1 VRLSLA
7 DIRKPSYGSKLFYNL
22 YHPRSWEQKKDTD
35 NRFHTL
41 YFSSEI
47 VDEWEADRKSRRKNT
62 PKRYWVRKK
71 GDTPGHWQY
80 RYRHGKE
87 EVEISGL
94 SKTIIIRDTE
104 MTEPVVKKIYIS
116 DFDISNPPTVEN
128 KDADEENT
136 RKVATGALPSYR
148 RGGKAQGRT
157 YIIRREIFHLLVRDK
172 NLFDSSVITP
182 EQLNKDRG
190 KLRKV
195 TILMPDFSL
204 AIKQL
209 LLREDGLNKDG
220 EMEYAGLL
228 LKIKKEFSSPIDIL
242 KLFPHRGPYSGE
254 SRHLITKILNA
265 ENSHIKEF
273 DAELQALIDVTW
285 RSVLSKLLEMNYWHR
300 KKLAEEVVEEAEEVV
315 EEAEETNRCEKCDST
330 EVDIDRKRKLIICK
344 NCGKQSD
351 YIEPHLIRP
360 QRWNDVKHMCG
371 GEDCTSMEIDT
382 YSQPGFSI
390 CLRCGLT
397 ETLPPEADAKRKNE
411 AESDAGKNP
420 NKP

>member
-1 VRLSLA
+1 MRLSLA
-7 DIRKPSYGSKLFYNL
+7 DIRKPSYGSKFRYKL

-62 PKRYWVRKK
+62 PKRHWVRKK
-71 GDTPGHWQY
+71 GDTAGYWQY

-94 SKTIIIRDTE
+94 SKTIIIEDTE
-104 MTEPVVKKIYIS
+104 MTKPVVKKIYVS

-136 RKVATGALPSYR
+136 RKVATGALASYR

-157 YIIRREIFHLLVRDK
+157 YIIRREIFHLFGRDK

-285 RSVLSKLLEMNYWHR
+285 RSVLSKLLEMNYWHS
-300 KKLAEEVVEEAEEVV
+300 KKLPEEVV
-315 EEAEETNRCEKCDST
+315 EEAEETNRCETCDST
-330 EVDIDRKRKLIICK
+330 EMIVHRKRKLIIC
-344 NCGKQSD
+344 NTCGKQSD

-360 QRWNDVKHMCG
+360 QRWNDVENTCG
-371 GEDCTSMEIDT
+371 DEDCTSMKIIIDRPRGER
-382 YSQPGFSI
+382 YCQV
-390 CLRCGLT
+390 CGWR
-397 ETLPPEADAKRKNE
+397 EYLPYEVDAKRKNV
-411 AESDAGKNP
+411 AERDAEKNP